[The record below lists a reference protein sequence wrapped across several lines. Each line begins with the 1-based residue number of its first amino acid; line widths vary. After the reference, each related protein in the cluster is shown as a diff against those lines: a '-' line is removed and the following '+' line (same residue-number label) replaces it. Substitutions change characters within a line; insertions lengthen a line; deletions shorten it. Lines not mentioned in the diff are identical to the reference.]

1 MFGVRRLCLRPDRNR
16 CPSCVALFTLWIRV
30 IPHRVAMSPKLRWFA
45 TGSSLRM
52 TLAVVVRSTA
62 HALRLPDSAIM
73 PVMKRHLLWFLII
86 TVLISCSSTPE
97 PAPETVNEPFRS
109 AWQAAGGTQVGP
121 PLSEPRWVDDALVQ
135 YFATIKIVALDNG
148 GAVAELLPTN
158 WREQIPAAVVE
169 LAPAPQRASLT
180 VAKSATMV
188 QPLQSIPITVQVPD
202 YSGVVDVQLYDAKAR
217 LSAQGQTTIVDGVG
231 EIVLPAGGAL
241 GPQWAIALINGRL
254 AGARSQIVTLDAQTR
269 LISGQSDIDSL
280 YPRIRRL
287 MAEARVSYELD
298 GRLISGY
305 RSPDNP
311 LLWLRDHVYQ
321 GRGFRYFEH
330 DVTSLLDAFRDAQL
344 PDGSLPDV
352 IDYPDRYV
360 QAFRKEVESDI
371 EFLYIQGVYE
381 AWQMT
386 GDDEWLRSHLPA
398 LRRAVDYIT
407 TNPLRWN
414 ADRGLVRRPYTI
426 DMWDFAYGP
435 TTISP
440 DGKPAPRHW
449 IEPDTIWGTFHGDNT
464 GLAYAL
470 MLLARIEQ
478 RVGEQS
484 QVERYFQL
492 SDEIMQRLN
501 DLAWNGRFFTH
512 FVPEDPTFAPV
523 GVDAS
528 NQISLSNAY
537 ALNRRV
543 LSVGQAQAIV
553 ESYYARR
560 DFNRAFAEWYSI
572 DPPFPAGSF
581 GMAGG
586 KGEQPGEYVNG
597 GIMPLVGG
605 ELARGAFTFGFEPY
619 GLDIL
624 CRYANL
630 LRLTNASYLWYY
642 PDGRPGI
649 SGADTIPTDGWG
661 ASAMLGALFEGLAG
675 IVDEASRYDDA
686 IISPRWSVEP
696 AITRVEVVARYPA
709 SDGYVAYRWQR
720 NDQSMQLYVTGSG
733 RIAYVR
739 FLLPE
744 TAGEA
749 ITMTVAGQPVTP
761 TIEYIRN
768 SRYAGVALDRLN
780 VMVTVSW

>member
-1 MFGVRRLCLRPDRNR
+1 MKQLIAWFIVIFLLSSCNSFIP
-16 CPSCVALFTLWIRV
+16 PSSDQL
-30 IPHRVAMSPKLRWFA
+30 
-45 TGSSLRM
+45 
-52 TLAVVVRSTA
+52 
-62 HALRLPDSAIM
+62 
-73 PVMKRHLLWFLII
+73 
-86 TVLISCSSTPE
+86 
-97 PAPETVNEPFRS
+97 NEPFRS
-109 AWQAAGGTQVGP
+109 AWQAAGGARIGP
-121 PLSEPRWVDDALVQ
+121 PLGEPRWVDNALVQ
-135 YFATIKIVALDNG
+135 YFNTIKIVALENG
-148 GAVAELLPTN
+148 GAVAEQLPAD
-158 WREQIPAAVVE
+158 WRAHTPAAVIDMP
-169 LAPAPQRASLT
+169 PAPQRAALT
-180 VAKSATMV
+180 SALSAQPV
-188 QPLQSIPITVQVPD
+188 QPLQPVAITVQVPGYD
-202 YSGVVDVQLYDAKAR
+202 GMVTVQLYDAAAN
-217 LSAQGQTTIVDGVG
+217 LVAQGTALIVDGSG
-231 EIVLPAGGAL
+231 EIALPAGGVL
-241 GPQWAIALINGRL
+241 GPQWAVALIDGQL
-254 AGARSQIVTLDAQTR
+254 AGAQSQIVTLDAQTT
-269 LISGQSDIDSL
+269 LVSGQGDIDSL

-287 MAEARVSYELD
+287 MAEARVSYELN
-298 GRLISGY
+298 GRFISGY

-321 GRGFRYFEH
+321 GRGFRYFEQ

-352 IDYPDRYV
+352 IDYPERYV
-360 QAFRKEVESDI
+360 KAFRKEVESDV

-386 GDDEWLRSHLPA
+386 GNDEWLRSHLPA
-398 LRRAVDYIT
+398 LRRAVEYIT

-470 MLLARIEQ
+470 FLLARIEQ
-478 RVGEQS
+478 RVGDPERG
-484 QVERYFQL
+484 ERYFRL

-501 DLAWNGRFFTH
+501 ALAWNGRFFTH
-512 FVPEDPTFAPV
+512 FIPEDPTFTPT
-523 GVDAS
+523 GVDAAE
-528 NQISLSNAY
+528 QLSLSNAY

-553 ESYYARR
+553 ESYYGRR
-560 DFNRAFAEWYSI
+560 DFSRSFAEWYSI
-572 DPPFPAGSF
+572 DPPFPPGSF

-605 ELARGAFTFGFEPY
+605 ELARGAFTVGFEPY

-624 CRYANL
+624 RRYANL

-649 SGADTIPTDGWG
+649 SGPDTIPTDGWG

-675 IVDEASRYDDA
+675 ITDEASRYDDV
-686 IISPRWSVEP
+686 IISPRWPVES
-696 AITRVEVVARYPA
+696 AIMQAYVVARYPA
-709 SDGYVAYRWQR
+709 SDGYVAYRWHRDGQTLR
-720 NDQSMQLYVTGSG
+720 LQVTGSG
-733 RIAYVR
+733 RMAYVR
-739 FLLPE
+739 LMLPPE
-744 TAGEA
+744 AGEEV
-749 ITMTVAGQPVTP
+749 TMAVAGQPVTP
-761 TIEYIRN
+761 VIEKIGL

-780 VMVTVSW
+780 VEVTLTWP

>member
-1 MFGVRRLCLRPDRNR
+1 MKQITHWLIFVILLV
-16 CPSCVALFTLWIRV
+16 SC
-30 IPHRVAMSPKLRWFA
+30 HSPA
-45 TGSSLRM
+45 QPTS
-52 TLAVVVRSTA
+52 
-62 HALRLPDSAIM
+62 DQIY
-73 PVMKRHLLWFLII
+73 
-86 TVLISCSSTPE
+86 
-97 PAPETVNEPFRS
+97 EPFRS
-109 AWQAAGGTQVGP
+109 AWRAAGGMQIGP
-121 PLSEPRWVDDALVQ
+121 PLSEPRWIDDTLVQ
-135 YFATIKIVALDNG
+135 YFATIKIVALANG
-148 GAVAELLPTN
+148 GTVAELLPEH
-158 WREQIPAAVVE
+158 WRDQTPAAVIE
-169 LAPAPQRASLT
+169 LPPAPQRASLT
-180 VAKSATMV
+180 LARPVPIV
-188 QPLQSIPITVQVPD
+188 QPLQSIPIVVQIPAYRGPVE
-202 YSGVVDVQLYDAKAR
+202 VQLYDARGR
-217 LSAQGQTTIVDGVG
+217 LAAQGTTIVADGKG

-241 GPQWAIALINGRL
+241 GPQWAVALIDGRL
-254 AGARSQIVTLDAQTR
+254 AGARSQIVILDAQTS

-280 YPRIRRL
+280 YPRIKRL
-287 MAEARVSYELD
+287 MAEARVSYELH
-298 GRLISGY
+298 GRLITGY

-321 GRGFRYFEH
+321 GRGFRYFEQ

-360 QAFRKEVESDI
+360 KAFRKEVESDV

-386 GDDEWLRSHLPA
+386 GDDQWLQSHLPA
-398 LRRAVDYIT
+398 LRRAATYIT

-414 ADRGLVRRPYTI
+414 ANRGLVRRPYTI

-470 MLLARIEQ
+470 FLLARIEN
-478 RVGEQS
+478 RVGDTKRAQQYYE
-484 QVERYFQL
+484 L
-492 SDEIMQRLN
+492 SDAIMQRLN
-501 DLAWNGRFFTH
+501 ELAWNGRFFTH
-512 FVPEDPTFAPV
+512 FIPEDPTFTPT
-523 GVDAS
+523 GVDPAT
-528 NQISLSNAY
+528 QLSLSNAY

-543 LSVGQAQAIV
+543 LSVGQAQAII
-553 ESYYARR
+553 ETYYARR

-619 GLDIL
+619 GRDIL
-624 CRYANL
+624 RRYANL

-649 SGADTIPTDGWG
+649 SGPDTIPTDGWG

-675 IVDEASRYDDA
+675 IVDDSSRYEDT
-686 IISPRWSVEP
+686 IVSPRWPVEP
-696 AITRVEVVARYPA
+696 SVTRAEVVVRYPA
-709 SDGYVAYRWQR
+709 SDGYFAYRWQR
-720 NDQSMQLYVTGSG
+720 DERGIQLYITGSG
-733 RIAYVR
+733 RTAYVR
-739 FLLPE
+739 LLLPD
-744 TAGEA
+744 TAGEEV
-749 ITMTVAGQPVTP
+749 TMTVDGVVVTP
-761 TIEYIRN
+761 TIEWIGI
-768 SRYAGVALDRLN
+768 SRYASIALERLN
-780 VMVTVSW
+780 ATIAVTWPSR